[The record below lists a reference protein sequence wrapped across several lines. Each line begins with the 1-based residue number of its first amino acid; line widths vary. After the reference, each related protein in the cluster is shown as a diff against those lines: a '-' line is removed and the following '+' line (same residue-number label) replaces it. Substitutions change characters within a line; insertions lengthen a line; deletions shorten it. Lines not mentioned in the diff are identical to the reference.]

1 MSEYLEVKAKTIDEA
16 IMKGLA
22 QMDVSIDEVNIDII
36 EEGGKGFLGL
46 GRSAVVRLTRKGE
59 EGTAA
64 ASSEKPAVKPAAKKE
79 RPEFARKKREDQKKP
94 AKKSETAAK
103 TDDDEKTQAA
113 IEFLNG
119 MFQKMRVD
127 ATAQGKR
134 TQDGIFLEIT
144 GDSTGVLIGPRGD
157 TLDAIQ
163 YLTSLV
169 VNKGKAEYIRGVID
183 TENYRKKREDTLVK
197 LANRMAAKVE
207 KSGRRMVLEPMNPYE
222 RRILH
227 STIQN
232 HPGVESLSEGEDPYR
247 RVVIRKKR

>member
-1 MSEYLEVKAKTIDEA
+1 
-16 IMKGLA
+16 
-22 QMDVSIDEVNIDII
+22 
-36 EEGGKGFLGL
+36 
-46 GRSAVVRLTRKGE
+46 
-59 EGTAA
+59 
-64 ASSEKPAVKPAAKKE
+64 
-79 RPEFARKKREDQKKP
+79 
-94 AKKSETAAK
+94 
-103 TDDDEKTQAA
+103 
-113 IEFLNG
+113 

-134 TQDGIFLEIT
+134 TEDGIFLEIT
-144 GDSTGVLIGPRGD
+144 GDSTGVLIGRRGD

-169 VNKGKAEYIRGVID
+169 VNKGKAEYIRVVID